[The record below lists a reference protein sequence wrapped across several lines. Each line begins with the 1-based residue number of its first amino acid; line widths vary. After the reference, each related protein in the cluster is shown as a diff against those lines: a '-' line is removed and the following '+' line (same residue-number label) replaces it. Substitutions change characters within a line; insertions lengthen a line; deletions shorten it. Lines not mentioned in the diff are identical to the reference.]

1 MFCHR
6 NLKSDEEY
14 YFINRGK
21 IHVKGL
27 GLRTTYFVERCDS
40 THTEVKTLGQRTSVS
55 HGSLFPASSMTPEQ
69 IYNHS
74 KSTSAVTEI
83 TPTGSTSIA
92 TNLWTAPTFSTQIS
106 QAMHDDLPIAS

>member
-1 MFCHR
+1 MFYHR
-6 NLKSDEEY
+6 NLKRDEEY

-27 GLRTTYFVERCDS
+27 GLRTTYFVERYDS
-40 THTEVKTLGQRTSVS
+40 TQTEVKILGQPTSVS

-69 IYNHS
+69 IYNCS
-74 KSTSAVTEI
+74 KSTSTVTEI

-92 TNLWTAPTFSTQIS
+92 TSLWTAPTFSTHIG
-106 QAMHDDLPIAS
+106 QAVHDDLPIAN